1 MPKIPWIT
9 LEWPWPVLGLQPPF
23 PVIMCYSLYLWVSL
37 WQPLQWLIVIIPLF
51 CLLVRTVLFYFLN
64 YRPWPQ
70 KSRVLI
76 LVCTPFCTSRLCR
89 RWKKCI
95 HVSCSRIFNILCWVL
110 FLFFNV
116 LILLT
121 PECLH
126 SVFHFQ
132 VDLDDICGDISAGV
146 YWLGGSFPRSV
157 WSPHSPLTRRPVPWL
172 FEHWSLTVWLKWLCF
187 NDEWRKLC

>member
-1 MPKIPWIT
+1 MWMPKIPWIT

-116 LILLT
+116 HPSYISH
-121 PECLH
+121 PWMPAQCL
-126 SVFHFQ
+126 
-132 VDLDDICGDISAGV
+132 
-146 YWLGGSFPRSV
+146 SFSGRLR
-157 WSPHSPLTRRPVPWL
+157 WYLWWH
-172 FEHWSLTVWLKWLCF
+172 
-187 NDEWRKLC
+187 